1 MNSHPIMM
9 PVLQLLSHDAAGLV
23 FAAVIGVI
31 GGLFFWRHWRKLGAG
46 MIVAALFLAAGSV
59 IHLLNAASIA
69 RDNQAPGRFVEV
81 AGMQVHILAE
91 GSSAAGRPTIVWFG
105 GAHTGG
111 AAMSHLHRMIK
122 GEFRSVLIDRPGTGW
137 SGIASFPRTT
147 AAEADEMWQVL
158 AAAGERGPFVLVG
171 HSFGGLLA
179 VNMARRAPN
188 RVAALVLLDA
198 TPPDVIVYGPDIGA
212 GQLSGQAFMAG
223 VAQLFG
229 IDLET
234 LGSGPRPVGPLETI
248 IAAQLGR
255 QGEILKAQSK
265 LPRAQMAGAS
275 IYSELSAVGMA
286 KDAWHITVYD
296 GELDGMPVYLVAPDT
311 LPPAAS
317 LPKTSARE
325 QERLLNLLKRGRE
338 RYMAVS
344 DRSQRIIAPPGT
356 GHNFI
361 YEAPQTVID
370 AVYQATGQQP
380 VPASP

>member
-1 MNSHPIMM
+1 
-9 PVLQLLSHDAAGLV
+9 
-23 FAAVIGVI
+23 
-31 GGLFFWRHWRKLGAG
+31 
-46 MIVAALFLAAGSV
+46 
-59 IHLLNAASIA
+59 
-69 RDNQAPGRFVEV
+69 
-81 AGMQVHILAE
+81 
-91 GSSAAGRPTIVWFG
+91 
-105 GAHTGG
+105 
-111 AAMSHLHRMIK
+111 MSHLHRMMK

-198 TPPDVIVYGPDIGA
+198 TPPDVIVYGPNLGA
-212 GQLSGQAFMAG
+212 AQLSWQAFQAG

-234 LGSGPRPVGPLETI
+234 LGSGPRPVGPLEKI

-275 IYSELSAVGMA
+275 IYSELSAAGMA
-286 KDAWHITVYD
+286 KDAWNMTVYD
-296 GELDGMPVYLVAPDT
+296 GELDDMPVYLVAPDT

-370 AVYQATGQQP
+370 AVHQAAGQQP

>member
-1 MNSHPIMM
+1 VNSYPIMTPM
-9 PVLQLLSHDAAGLV
+9 FQFLSHDAAGLAI
-23 FAAVIGVI
+23 AAIVGVI
-31 GGLFFWRHWRKLGAG
+31 GGLFYWRRLRKLGTG
-46 MIVAALFLAAGSV
+46 IIVAALLLAAGS
-59 IHLLNAASIA
+59 ISHLLDAASFA
-69 RDNQAPGRFVEV
+69 RANPAPGRFVEA
-81 AGMQVHILAE
+81 AGMRVHILAE
-91 GSSAAGRPTIVWFG
+91 GNSAAGRPTIVWFG
-105 GAHTGG
+105 GAHSGG

-122 GEFRSVLIDRPGTGW
+122 GEFRSVLIDRPGSGW

-147 AAEADEMWQVL
+147 ATEADEMWQVL

-179 VNMARRAPN
+179 VNMARREPG

-198 TPPDVIVYGPDIGA
+198 TPPDVIVYGPDLGA

-234 LGSGPRPVGPLETI
+234 LLSGQGPVNPLEKI
-248 IAAQLGR
+248 IAAQLGH
-255 QGEILKAQSK
+255 QGDVMKAQSK

-275 IYSELSAVGMA
+275 IYSELAPAGMA
-286 KDAWHITVYD
+286 KDAWNMTVYD

-311 LPPAAS
+311 LPPAAA
-317 LPKTSARE
+317 LPQASATERN
-325 QERLLNLLKRGRE
+325 RLLNLLKRGRE

-344 DRSQRIIAPPGT
+344 DRSQRIVAPAGT

-361 YEAPQTVID
+361 YESPQTVVD
-370 AVYQATGQQP
+370 AVRMAAGPQAEP
-380 VPASP
+380 VN